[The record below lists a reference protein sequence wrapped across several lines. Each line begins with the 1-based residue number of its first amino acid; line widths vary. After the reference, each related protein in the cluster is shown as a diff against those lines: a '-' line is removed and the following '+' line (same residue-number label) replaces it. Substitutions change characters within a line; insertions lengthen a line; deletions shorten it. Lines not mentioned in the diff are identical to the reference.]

1 LVVLDGWQP
10 RVRVCRVPFQNLI
23 TAHDAI
29 LHFVDAHQPSKLVGL
44 VRFPF
49 ANNFGVRFE
58 QTQHFAFHVA
68 VSTPHPFLGLRD
80 HFLHQRKKVPQLA
93 DLCLYTQELAHH
105 FQPSLAPS
113 LHRVAGLPHHTP
125 GQPY

>member
-1 LVVLDGWQP
+1 MAGNQEFVSAAF
-10 RVRVCRVPFQNLI
+10 PFQNLV

-29 LHFVDAHQPSKLVGL
+29 LHFVDAHQPTKLVGL

-49 ANNFGVRFE
+49 ANHFGVRFE

-80 HFLHQRKKVPQLA
+80 HFSPPKEESAQG
-93 DLCLYTQELAHH
+93 
-105 FQPSLAPS
+105 SL
-113 LHRVAGLPHHTP
+113 LG
-125 GQPY
+125 